1 MDKEKRNRPSADPAV
16 TVDGVWCAYGE
27 FTAVEDVSFT
37 VFPGSIHALLGTNGA
52 GKTTLLETIQ
62 GFRRPTEGSIDVF
75 GNDPVK
81 ARTQIAVRTGTML
94 QESGLVDEMTVDGQI
109 ALWKGLSL
117 RHDDPDRVLDLV
129 GLSHRRKVPVSVLS
143 GGERRRLDFAMA
155 LWGEPELVVLDE
167 PTTGLDPQSRRTMW
181 RIIRDLVGRGSAVLL
196 TTHYLEEAQN
206 LAGTVTILDHGAV
219 ARNGTMQEV
228 LASIPATIDFSV
240 GEQTESIRELSEA
253 LVGTLSHSTTG
264 AWSRVDIRTTQLQ
277 EDVGHVID
285 WARQHDVRVEG
296 LKSSPASLE
305 EVFLDIAAPHTD
317 PVTGSSGQ
325 RRS

>member
-1 MDKEKRNRPSADPAV
+1 MNNEKRKPSPGDAAV
-16 TVDGVWCAYGE
+16 TVDGVWCAYGD

-62 GFRRPTEGSIDVF
+62 GFRRPAEGSIGVF
-75 GNDPVK
+75 GHDPAK

-109 ALWKGLSL
+109 NLWKGLNL
-117 RHDDPDRVLDLV
+117 RDDDPDRVLDLV

-240 GEQTESIRELSEA
+240 RARTEEIRGLSEA
-253 LVGTLSHSTTG
+253 LVGTLSSSPTG
-264 AWSRVDIRTTQLQ
+264 DWSRIDIRTTQLQ
-277 EDVGHVID
+277 EDVGNVID
-285 WARQHDVRVEG
+285 WARRHALRVEG
-296 LKSSPASLE
+296 LTSSPASLE
-305 EVFLDIAAPHTD
+305 EVFLDVAEPHTTSA
-317 PVTGSSGQ
+317 PVNSEQG
-325 RRS
+325 RS